1 MASLKQK
8 AYSGVVWSTVQRIV
22 GMGVTFISN
31 VVLARILSPEDFGCI
46 AMLMVFIGLANTF
59 IDGGFGSALI
69 QKKEPTQEDYS
80 TIFYWNISLSVV
92 LYVILVVSSPFIAR
106 FYKIDSLSFVLR
118 VQGLVLILNSL
129 SIIQQNRLKKQL
141 EFKKLAIVYI
151 LTATIS
157 LVIAIL
163 TALAGWG
170 VWSLVVQQLS
180 MSALNAVFFYVVSR
194 WKPTLVFSVKSFKE
208 LFKFG
213 GFMLLSNLFSSLS
226 SEIHSLLVGR
236 MFKADTLGLLN
247 QARRLEATAA
257 TTASSIID
265 QVTFPVLA
273 SLQDNPEKLQGALKK
288 FIQIPAFFCAP
299 IMTFLI
305 VAAKPLIILLFSEKW
320 AACIPYFQV
329 LCIAGLAVCLQS
341 AANYA
346 IAAIGKS
353 NVFFKW
359 TIIKRTLT
367 ILLCVV
373 GVLIAGIYGLLW
385 CDVIGTWVVFF
396 INGYLVSKHIGYSLV
411 NQVKDILPFT
421 LLSAFIGAVVYFVTI
436 KLQLNMYIVAIIQM
450 ILIGSLYLLFSY
462 LLKIETI
469 SYVTKL
475 VKERISKYNS
485 SLVL

>member
-1 MASLKQK
+1 MANLKQK
-8 AYSGVVWSTVQRIV
+8 AYSGVVWSSVQRIA

-92 LYVILVVSSPFIAR
+92 LYVILVVTSPFIAS
-106 FYKIDSLSFVLR
+106 FYKINSLSLVLR

-157 LVIAIL
+157 LVIAII
-163 TALAGWG
+163 TALIGWG

-194 WKPTLVFSVKSFKE
+194 WKPTWAFSIKSFKE
-208 LFKFG
+208 LFRFG

-236 MFKADTLGLLN
+236 LFKADTLGLLN
-247 QARRLEATAA
+247 QARRLEGTAA

-265 QVTFPVLA
+265 QVTFPVMA
-273 SLQDNPEKLQGALKK
+273 SLQDNPEKLKGALKK

-305 VAAKPLIILLFSEKW
+305 VAAKPIIILIFSEKW

-329 LCIAGLAVCLQS
+329 LCVAGLAVCLQS

-385 CDVIGTWVVFF
+385 CDVIGTWAVFF
-396 INGYLVSKHIGYSLV
+396 INGYLVSKHIGYSLA
-411 NQVKDILPFT
+411 NQVKDILPST
-421 LLSAFIGAVVYFVTI
+421 LLSVFIGTVVYFVTI
-436 KLQLNMYIVAIIQM
+436 KLQLNMYIVAMIQM
-450 ILIGSLYLLFSY
+450 ILIGSLYLLLSY
-462 LLKIETI
+462 LFKIETI
-469 SYVTKL
+469 SFVTQL
-475 VKERISKYNS
+475 IKERIPRKK
-485 SLVL
+485 